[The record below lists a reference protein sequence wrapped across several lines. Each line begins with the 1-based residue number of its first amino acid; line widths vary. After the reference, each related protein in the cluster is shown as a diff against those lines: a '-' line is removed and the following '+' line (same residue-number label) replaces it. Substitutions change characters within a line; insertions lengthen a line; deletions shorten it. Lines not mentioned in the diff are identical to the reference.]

1 MCVMVVVMCVMVVVM
16 VSVMFAVFVVVVP
29 VSVVSVVVV
38 VMMMMMPVF
47 IFCTH
52 IFHDNTDSGIQP
64 HGSQMRKNKEG
75 RQQTLAKVRDD
86 LSSSGGGFALAATT
100 PTVPQSL
107 EKSGRIHMF

>member
-1 MCVMVVVMCVMVVVM
+1 MVVVICVMVVVM
-16 VSVMFAVFVVVVP
+16 VSVMFAVFVVVAP

-38 VMMMMMPVF
+38 VMMMMMMPVF

-86 LSSSGGGFALAATT
+86 LSSLGGGFALAATT